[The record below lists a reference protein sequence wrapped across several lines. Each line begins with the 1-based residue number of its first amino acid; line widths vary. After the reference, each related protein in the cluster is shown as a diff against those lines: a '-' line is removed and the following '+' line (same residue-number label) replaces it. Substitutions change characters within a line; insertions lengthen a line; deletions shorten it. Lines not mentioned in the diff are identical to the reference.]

1 MTTLAWSGVVAGA
14 LVLGVIAG
22 RALAPTRTV
31 ETVRTVE
38 VEKQVR
44 VVVTEAATA
53 STATA
58 AVETRWRT
66 RTVYQPGGTVV
77 VTREAQQL
85 DAHATTTASTAA
97 SRELAATEHARALES
112 TRVTETARPGWSAGA
127 QVGLGLDGLPRYGA
141 QGARRLLGGL
151 WVTLAV
157 DVTGRAGLVGA
168 RLDW

>member
-1 MTTLAWSGVVAGA
+1 VT
-14 LVLGVIAG
+14 
-22 RALAPTRTV
+22 
-31 ETVRTVE
+31 
-38 VEKQVR
+38 
-44 VVVTEAATA
+44 VVTKE
-53 STATA
+53 
-58 AVETRWRT
+58 
-66 RTVYQPGGTVV
+66 VV
-77 VTREAQQL
+77 RDTQ
-85 DAHATTTASTAA
+85 HATTTATAAA
-97 SRELAATEHARALES
+97 SREVAATEHARALES